1 MLPCKIVVKEREGK
15 KKIIYNSDNLVVFL
29 FFIISLFFHSLVFL
43 FSSLD
48 LAKDVTVTNVT
59 VTVTH
64 IHVT

>member
-15 KKIIYNSDNLVVFL
+15 KKINYNSDNLVVFL

>member
-48 LAKDVTVTNVT
+48 LARSVTLHYMTVTNLIVIVT
-59 VTVTH
+59 
-64 IHVT
+64 

>member
-59 VTVTH
+59 VTH